1 MMRFW
6 SRLAGPLV
14 ASAALLFILVVVMFA
29 R

>member
-14 ASAALLFILVVVMFA
+14 ASAALLFILAVLVFS

>member
-14 ASAALLFILVVVMFA
+14 ASAALLFVLAVLTFTW
-29 R
+29 